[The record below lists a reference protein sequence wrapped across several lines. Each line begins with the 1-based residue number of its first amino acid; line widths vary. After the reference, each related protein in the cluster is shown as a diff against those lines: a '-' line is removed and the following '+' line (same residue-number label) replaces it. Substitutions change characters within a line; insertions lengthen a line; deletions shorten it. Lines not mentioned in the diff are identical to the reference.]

1 MAKNVLKPKVEK
13 TRVLPKGIWKHYNM
27 FRIKTRDFA
36 TSKYTVLF
44 FRTLEEA
51 VAAKTIER
59 EKQLE
64 YKCQMAAR
72 PQSEIRAENVER
84 YGNNSNMER
93 EFAIAFCN
101 ADGTFEVMN
110 DGVLS
115 DVCGF
120 LYEDKS
126 QAIGTQIKTT
136 SGPMKGQTN
145 TWLFRNVLQYVG
157 MPVLCWRIDHQ
168 DGWIFDGTELD
179 KRGKENIS
187 ITPGSGDGKTFC
199 GIQPLGGVQPRGI
212 EDLIALLKHEVA
224 TNPTRFPTHTKKY
237 LSFQFSGTKAHS
249 TLKERIGLELYM
261 KHVDTAATFPE
272 AQNGSYDL
280 LSGND
285 KYRLQFKTAH
295 EIEGKTGLFVNLSE
309 NAGRVDG
316 KRTTCPYD
324 TNAFDMLVV
333 YYLDW
338 KTKKAHMWCIP
349 VSELIARG
357 YLRTV
362 TQDGRYALPVYKS
375 VLPQSRYGKTPDTW
389 TATYYN
395 SDTQPLDK
403 FDSDVVNAAGHL
415 LNDLCNETFCSKP
428 S

>member
-13 TRVLPKGIWKHYNM
+13 TRELPKGICKNYNM
-27 FRIKTRDFA
+27 FQIQTRDFA
-36 TSKYTVLF
+36 TSQCTSLYF
-44 FRTLEEA
+44 HTLDEA

-59 EKQLE
+59 EKQFE
-64 YKCQMAAR
+64 YKRQMAAR
-72 PQSEIRAENVER
+72 PRSEIRAENVER

-93 EFAIAFCN
+93 EFALAFCN
-101 ADGTFEVMN
+101 ADGTLEVMN

-126 QAIGTQIKTT
+126 QAIGIQIKTT
-136 SGPMKGQTN
+136 SGPMKGRTN
-145 TWLFRNVLQYVG
+145 TWQFKVLGYVG
-157 MPVLCWRIDHQ
+157 MPVLCWRVDHQ

-179 KRGKENIS
+179 KRGKNTIN

-212 EDLIALLKHEVA
+212 KGLVALLKEEVA
-224 TNPTRFPTHTKKY
+224 TNPTQFLTHTKKY
-237 LSFQFSGTKAHS
+237 LSFQFGGTKAHNN
-249 TLKERIGLELYM
+249 LKERIGLELYM

-295 EIEGKTGLFVNLSE
+295 EIEGRTGLSVTLKK

-316 KRTTCPYD
+316 KLTHRPYD
-324 TNAFDMLVV
+324 TNAFDILVV

-349 VSELIARG
+349 ASELIAKG
-357 YLRTV
+357 YLRTDMQV
-362 TQDGRYALPVYKS
+362 GHQSLYVYKS
-375 VLPQSRYGKTPDTW
+375 VLPQSRKGKTPDTW

-403 FDSDVVNAAGHL
+403 FDSDVDDAAGHL
-415 LNDLCNETFCSKP
+415 LNDLRNKTFCSKP
-428 S
+428 L